1 MKNFEEKLQRLE
13 QIGSD
18 IKRSD
23 VTLEEALKL
32 FERPRTLGEHEGKPV
47 TASSGRFGPYVHYDK
62 MFVSIPK
69 DKSPHTITLDEALE
83 LISAKQEAEANRL
96 IKTFDELPG
105 VEVLNGRFG
114 PYIASRK
121 EGARKAVNYKIPKGT
136 DPKALTA
143 DEVKALM
150 ETQDAAPKTPRRGTR
165 KKS

>member
-1 MKNFEEKLQRLE
+1 MGNIILTGDRPTGKLHLGHYIGSLQRRVQL
-13 QIGSD
+13 QN
-18 IKRSD
+18 
-23 VTLEEALKL
+23 
-32 FERPRTLGEHEGKPV
+32 EGN
-47 TASSGRFGPYVHYDK
+47 YDK

-83 LISAKQEAEANRL
+83 LIAAKQEAEANRL